1 MKPLV
6 FLLLAAAALAAL
18 GFAVLRA
25 EPAPAEAASASVDG
39 PPSDAALKD
48 RLTRVQ
54 YYVTQQDGT
63 EPPYAN
69 PYWDNE
75 APGLYVDV
83 VDGAPLFASTTKYAS
98 GTGWPSFW
106 APVSDDAVTTRPDRS
121 LLATRTEVRSASS
134 DSHLGH
140 VFEDGPEPTG
150 LRYCMNSAALRF
162 VPVAD
167 LEAEGYGEYRALFD
181 GAPSPTDS

>member
-1 MKPLV
+1 MKI
-6 FLLLAAAALAAL
+6 ALAVLGIVAVLAVL
-18 GFAVLRA
+18 GFVVLRA
-25 EPAPAEAASASVDG
+25 EPAPTAASAPGDAA
-39 PPSDAALKD
+39 SDADLKS

-69 PYWDNE
+69 PYWDNK

-83 VDGAPLFASTTKYAS
+83 VDGTPLFASTTKYES

-106 APVSDDAVTTRPDRS
+106 APVSDDAVTTKSDRS
-121 LLATRTEVRSASS
+121 LLMTRTEVRSATS
-134 DSHLGH
+134 DIHLGH

-167 LEAEGYGEYRALFD
+167 LEAQGYGEYAPLFD
-181 GAPSPTDS
+181 AQS

>member
-1 MKPLV
+1 MKMLA
-6 FLLLAAAALAAL
+6 LALLAVAALAVL
-18 GFAVLRA
+18 GFVVLRA
-25 EPAPAEAASASVDG
+25 EPTPAPTARATTDTAD
-39 PPSDAALKD
+39 LKG

-69 PYWDNE
+69 PYWDNK

-83 VDGAPLFASTTKYAS
+83 VDGTPLFASTAKYES

-106 APVSDDAVTTRPDRS
+106 EPVSQDAVTTRADES
-121 LLATRTEVRSASS
+121 LFTTRTEVRSAAS
-134 DSHLGH
+134 DIHLGH

-162 VPVAD
+162 VPLAD
-167 LEAEGYGEYRALFD
+167 LEAEGYGEYRRLFD
-181 GAPSPTDS
+181 TQS

>member
-1 MKPLV
+1 M
-6 FLLLAAAALAAL
+6 
-18 GFAVLRA
+18 
-25 EPAPAEAASASVDG
+25 
-39 PPSDAALKD
+39 
-48 RLTRVQ
+48 TRVQ

-69 PYWDNE
+69 PYWDNK

-83 VDGAPLFASTTKYAS
+83 VDGTPLFASTTKYES

-106 APVSDDAVTTRPDRS
+106 APVSDDAVTTRADRS
-121 LLATRTEVRSASS
+121 MLMTRTEVRSATS
-134 DSHLGH
+134 DIHLGH

-167 LEAEGYGEYRALFD
+167 LEAQGYGEYRDLFD
-181 GAPSPTDS
+181 AQS

>member
-1 MKPLV
+1 MKTLTITLFVVAGAIALGFV
-6 FLLLAAAALAAL
+6 FLRPGASPETAAAA
-18 GFAVLRA
+18 
-25 EPAPAEAASASVDG
+25 
-39 PPSDAALKD
+39 PSDAPLD
-48 RLTRVQ
+48 QRLTRMQ

-63 EPPYAN
+63 EPPFAN
-69 PYWDNE
+69 AYWDNK

-83 VDGAPLFASTTKYAS
+83 IDGTPLFASTTKYES

-106 APVSDDAVTTRPDRS
+106 EPIADDAVTTREDHS
-121 LLATRTEVRSASS
+121 LFTTRTEVRSASS

-162 VPVAD
+162 VPAAD
-167 LEAEGYGEYRALFD
+167 LEAEGYGEYADLFD
-181 GAPSPTDS
+181 DAPDADA